1 MKDYLVQ
8 RVMIECPLCDQVH
21 DVEER
26 ARLAKAQIKGESI
39 EYEERYFICSN
50 VDEDENEFIPSKVMD
65 LNLLQARNAYRT
77 MKGLLTSQQIVA
89 IREKVGLSQVELANL
104 LGWGE
109 VTISRYESKAIQDDT
124 YDRILRMVDCNPMEM
139 LNFLNK
145 NRSLFSILRY
155 RDIKEK
161 IIRNL
166 DEYGKGYL
174 KRQEFESEYVK
185 YQEPSDLN
193 GYQSLNIDK
202 IGGVVSFFAIN
213 LHSLYKVKLMKLLW
227 YADALSFKRH
237 GKSIT
242 GLVYSHMPLGA
253 LPIGHY
259 KLLGLDNICVSEEYD
274 DEGYSRFHILPCQ
287 NADWTILSEQ
297 DRTILSE
304 VCTKFKYMNGQEF
317 ADYMHQEAAYQLTQE
332 RQEIPF
338 SLTMQ
343 LKEF

>member
-1 MKDYLVQ
+1 MKDYLIQ
-8 RVMIECPLCDQVH
+8 QVMMECPLCDQSH
-21 DVEER
+21 EVEER
-26 ARLAKAQIKGESI
+26 KRLAKAQIKGETI
-39 EYEERYFICSN
+39 EYEERYFACSN
-50 VDEDENEFIPSKVMD
+50 VDEAENEFIPSKVMD
-65 LNLLQARNAYRT
+65 LNLLHARNAYRI
-77 MKGLLTSQQIVA
+77 MKRLLTSQEIVA

-109 VTISRYESKAIQDDT
+109 ATISRYESKAIQDDT

-139 LNFLNK
+139 LSFLNK
-145 NRSLFSILRY
+145 NRSSFSTSRY
-155 RDIKEK
+155 GDIKER

-166 DEYGKGYL
+166 DEYGKGFL

-193 GYQSLNIDK
+193 GYQILDIDK
-202 IGGVVSFFAIN
+202 IGGVVSFFALN
-213 LHSLYKVKLMKLLW
+213 LRSLYKVKLMKLLW

-253 LPIGHY
+253 LPVGHY
-259 KLLGLDNICVSEEYD
+259 KLLGLDNVCVSEEYD
-274 DEGYSRFHILPCQ
+274 DEGCSKFHILPCSK
-287 NADWTILSEQ
+287 ADLTILSEQ

-304 VCTKFKYMNGQEF
+304 VCTKFKYINGQEF
-317 ADYMHQEAAYQLTQE
+317 SEYMHQELAYQQTQE

-338 SLTMQ
+338 SLTMH
-343 LKEF
+343 LKDF